1 MGGIL
6 PCIPDEAGEQGRLFL
21 TTVCPGEDSRIDS
34 MTPSMYKLYENI
46 FQEQTMEYQFINVE
60 VSEDI
65 ATVVM
70 NRRHDLNALSFG
82 LLSEINHVFSSF
94 LNDGNSVRL
103 IVFTGGDECFS
114 AGIDL
119 KEAANFTAEQATRY
133 FNLAVNTYSMLL
145 DYDKVLITAVSGI
158 AFGGGFNLALMGD
171 IIIASESAIF
181 GHPEIKYG
189 FNPLLTPLVAR
200 IGMARSKELT
210 LRGEPIGAQEA
221 HYIGLVNRVVPP
233 ERFREEVSDWAR
245 QLAGRPPEVVRALK
259 RSFDVVSRLDA
270 KAALEYELE
279 MTAMLFNI
287 RGDIRENMKS
297 VIQKKDIPKKTVC
310 S

>member
-1 MGGIL
+1 M
-6 PCIPDEAGEQGRLFL
+6 D
-21 TTVCPGEDSRIDS
+21 
-34 MTPSMYKLYENI
+34 
-46 FQEQTMEYQFINVE
+46 YQFIKVE
-60 VSEDI
+60 VAGDI
-65 ATVVM
+65 AWVELD
-70 NRRHDLNALSFG
+70 RKHELNALSNG
-82 LLSEINHVFSSF
+82 MLSEIHHAFSSF
-94 LNDGNSVRL
+94 LKEGNSVRL
-103 IVFTGGDECFS
+103 VVLTGGDQCFS

-119 KEAANFTAEQATRY
+119 KEAPNFTSEEASRY
-133 FNLAVNTYSMLL
+133 FNLAVGIYSMLI
-145 DYDKVLITAVSGI
+145 DYDKILITAVSGI

-221 HYIGLVNRVVPP
+221 HAIGLVNRVVPP
-233 ERFREEVSDWAR
+233 ERFKEEINAWAQ
-245 QLAGRPPEVVRALK
+245 QLVHRSPEVVRALK
-259 RSFDVVSRLDA
+259 RTFDVVSRLDA

-287 RGDIRENMKS
+287 RGDIRDKMKD
-297 VIQKKDIPKKTVC
+297 VILYKDPTGKKVVC

>member
-1 MGGIL
+1 
-6 PCIPDEAGEQGRLFL
+6 
-21 TTVCPGEDSRIDS
+21 
-34 MTPSMYKLYENI
+34 MYKLCKNV
-46 FQEQTMEYQFINVE
+46 FQEQPMKYQFIKVE
-60 VSEDI
+60 VSENI
-65 ATVVM
+65 ATVTM
-70 NRRHDLNALSFG
+70 DRKHELNALSYG
-82 LLSEINHVFSSF
+82 MLSEINHVFSSF
-94 LNDGNSVRL
+94 LTDGNSVRL

-119 KEAANFTAEQATRY
+119 KEAPSFTAEQATRY

-145 DYDKVLITAVSGI
+145 DYDKILITAVSGI

-210 LRGEPIGAQEA
+210 LKGEPIGAQEA
-221 HYIGLVNRVVPP
+221 HHIGLVNRVVPP
-233 ERFREEVSDWAR
+233 ENFRDEISAWAK
-245 QLAGRPPEVVRALK
+245 QLVGRPPEVVRALK

-297 VIQKKDIPKKTVC
+297 VIQRKDLAGKIVC

>member
-1 MGGIL
+1 
-6 PCIPDEAGEQGRLFL
+6 
-21 TTVCPGEDSRIDS
+21 
-34 MTPSMYKLYENI
+34 
-46 FQEQTMEYQFINVE
+46 MEYQFVKITKYDEIVVVE
-60 VSEDI
+60 MDRKHE
-65 ATVVM
+65 
-70 NRRHDLNALSFG
+70 LNALSQG
-82 LLSEINHVFSSF
+82 MLSEIKQVFSSF
-94 LNDGNSVRL
+94 LHEDKDVRL
-103 IVFTGGDECFS
+103 VVFTGGDECFS

-119 KEAANFTAEQATRY
+119 KEAPFYTSKEAANY
-133 FNLAVNTYSMLL
+133 FSLAVEIYTMLL
-145 DYDKVLITAVSGI
+145 DYDKILITAVSGI

-200 IGMARSKELT
+200 VGMARSKELT
-210 LRGEPIGAQEA
+210 LKGEPIGAQEA
-221 HYIGLVNRVVPP
+221 YNIGLVNRVVAP
-233 ERFREEVSDWAR
+233 EKFKSEVWSWAR
-245 QLAGRPPEVVRALK
+245 HLASRSPEVVRALK

-287 RGDIRENMKS
+287 RGDIREKMKD
-297 VIQKKDIPKKTVC
+297 VIKHKGNPQEDN

>member
-1 MGGIL
+1 
-6 PCIPDEAGEQGRLFL
+6 
-21 TTVCPGEDSRIDS
+21 
-34 MTPSMYKLYENI
+34 
-46 FQEQTMEYQFINVE
+46 MEYQFVKISRYDEIAVVE
-60 VSEDI
+60 MDRKHEV
-65 ATVVM
+65 
-70 NRRHDLNALSFG
+70 NALSHG
-82 LLSEINHVFSSF
+82 MLSEVKQVFSSF
-94 LNDGNSVRL
+94 LQDEKDVRL
-103 IVFTGGDECFS
+103 VVFTGGDECFS

-119 KEAANFTAEQATRY
+119 KEAPFYTGEEAANY
-133 FNLAVNTYSMLL
+133 FNLAVEIYSMLL
-145 DYDKVLITAVSGI
+145 DYDKILITAVSGI

-210 LRGEPIGAQEA
+210 LKGEPIGAREA
-221 HYIGLVNRVVPP
+221 YNIGLVNRVVAP
-233 ERFREEVSDWAR
+233 EKFKSEVWSWAR
-245 QLAGRPPEVVRALK
+245 QLASRSPEVVRALK

-287 RGDIRENMKS
+287 RGDIRERMKD
-297 VIQKKDIPKKTVC
+297 VIKHK
-310 S
+310 

>member
-1 MGGIL
+1 MDYKFIRL
-6 PCIPDEAGEQGRLFL
+6 EVTGE
-21 TTVCPGEDSRIDS
+21 VAW
-34 MTPSMYKLYENI
+34 
-46 FQEQTMEYQFINVE
+46 VE
-60 VSEDI
+60 MDRKHE
-65 ATVVM
+65 
-70 NRRHDLNALSFG
+70 LNALSYG
-82 LLSEINHVFSSF
+82 MLSEINHAFTSF
-94 LNDGNSVRL
+94 IKEGNNVRL
-103 IVFTGGDECFS
+103 AILTGGDQCFS

-119 KEAANFTAEQATRY
+119 KEAPNFTSEEAARY
-133 FNLAVNTYSMLL
+133 FNMAVGIYSMLI
-145 DYDKVLITAVSGI
+145 DYDKILITAVSGI

-189 FNPLLTPLVAR
+189 FNPLLTPLIAR

-221 HYIGLVNRVVPP
+221 HAIGLVNRVVAP
-233 ERFREEVSDWAR
+233 EQFREEITAWAN
-245 QLAGRPPEVVRALK
+245 QLVNRPPEVVRALK

-287 RGDIRENMKS
+287 RGDIREKMRD
-297 VIQKKDIPKKTVC
+297 VILLKDPSSKTAC